1 MKEIFVR
8 DLMVPLEEY
17 ATVPEEATLHEAV
30 LTLERAQK
38 EYLEVRKKSI
48 YPHRAILV
56 LDTQNKVIGKVSQV
70 DVIKGLEPKYQELIS
85 SNNMATMATSGFSA
99 DFLRGM
105 LQPHGLFAKPLQ
117 ALCQKAARVKVKDLM
132 YTPDQG
138 EYVKAEDSLEIAV
151 NQFIIGRHHSLL
163 VTGQDDEIVGILRLV
178 DVFSEIAQEI
188 KSCEL

>member
-1 MKEIFVR
+1 MKEKFVR

-17 ATVPEEATLHEAV
+17 ATVPEEATLYEAV

-48 YPHRAILV
+48 YPHRGILV
-56 LDTQNKVIGKVSQV
+56 LDSKNRVIGKISQV

-85 SNNMATMATSGFSA
+85 SNNMATMAASGFSA
-99 DFLRGM
+99 DFLRSM
-105 LQPHGLFAKPLQ
+105 LQPHGLFAKPLH
-117 ALCQKAARVKVKDLM
+117 ALCQKAARVRVKDLM

-151 NQFIIGRHHSLL
+151 HQFIIGRHHSLL
-163 VTGQDDEIVGILRLV
+163 VTGQEAEIVGLLRLV